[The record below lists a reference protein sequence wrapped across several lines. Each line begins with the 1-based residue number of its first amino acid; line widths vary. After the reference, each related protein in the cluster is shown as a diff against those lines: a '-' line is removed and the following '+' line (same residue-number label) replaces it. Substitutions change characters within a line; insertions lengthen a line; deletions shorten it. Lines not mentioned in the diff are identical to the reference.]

1 MWPSLASSRVPMG
14 VMPSIR
20 DAGACVATTRKRTS
34 TKASEAATSRAGA
47 RTAKATKGGSASRDE
62 GKGPGPLRRWFGAA
76 AGAVGSAIAAHSR
89 DVWGIVLLLAAVIS
103 GLAIYLEAAG
113 PVGRVLDAAARGGF
127 GLIGVLVPVL
137 LLVLGAALFMD
148 RTAEEVGR
156 LGTGVALTTLAVLGG
171 AHLLVDVPAPGDG
184 LDDLARGGGI
194 VGWLVAAPLDLAL
207 SRAGAWAV
215 IVALL
220 LLGLVLALRLDLR
233 AMFGAIGDALMGLVG
248 SLRGA
253 LARSS
258 ADASDAA
265 DASEAPAAAEVPEAV
280 LGPDAYDEPPVE
292 ARAVVDVWLD
302 DDPEDMTT
310 ELPPVVDVHE
320 APTERIELVSHSGDA
335 AEDLVGDED
344 GDDAEESLDAEAPDA
359 VADAD
364 ADADAVA
371 TPVKARKVLPPG
383 QERPYELPPL
393 DLLSTGRA
401 LGGDPSR
408 TIAAQS
414 KALQETFD
422 QFGINA
428 KVARS
433 SRGPTVTRFEVEIGP
448 GVKVNKVANLGD
460 DIAYALAAP
469 DVRIVAPIPGKSAIG
484 IEVPNTER
492 DLISLGD
499 VLRSDTARRDEHP
512 LSVALGVDIA
522 GAPAMVDLSKMPHL
536 LVSGSTGSGKSVT
549 LNGMIASVLMRARPD
564 QVRMLLIDPKRVEL
578 GVYEGAP
585 HLLAPVVTDPRRAA
599 DAVAWCVKEM
609 EQRYELLALLGFRNI
624 DGYNDAYD
632 RGDLADRPGPDGTAI
647 PPKRMPYILLV
658 IDELADLML
667 VAPRDVEDAICR
679 IAQMA
684 RAVGIHMVIA
694 TQRPSVDVIT
704 GLIKANI
711 PSRLALAVASQT
723 DSRTILDAGGAE
735 KLVGRGDMLFLPASQ
750 GKPSRMQGCWVTE
763 EEIASVVTFCRT
775 QREPVFEQAVASTV
789 SGASGPREGFGAR
802 GDDEGDAGL
811 LRRAAEQV
819 VSSGLGST
827 SMLQRKLRI
836 GFARAGRLMDEL
848 EEVGCVGPS
857 EGSKAREVLWDEE
870 RLRAALE
877 SGLI

>member
-1 MWPSLASSRVPMG
+1 MFSDQR
-14 VMPSIR
+14 
-20 DAGACVATTRKRTS
+20 
-34 TKASEAATSRAGA
+34 
-47 RTAKATKGGSASRDE
+47 
-62 GKGPGPLRRWFGAA
+62 
-76 AGAVGSAIAAHSR
+76 R

-103 GLAIYLEAAG
+103 GLGVYLDAAG
-113 PVGRVLDAAARGGF
+113 PVGEGIETVARGGF
-127 GLIGVLVPVL
+127 GLIGYLLPVILLAFGVLLFIERSGPEVGRIGVGTVL
-137 LLVLGAALFMD
+137 LL
-148 RTAEEVGR
+148 
-156 LGTGVALTTLAVLGG
+156 LAVLAGS
-171 AHLLVDVPAPGDG
+171 HLAIDLPSPRDG
-184 LDDLARGGGI
+184 VEALARGGGL
-194 VGWLVAAPLDLAL
+194 VGWLLAAPLQAAL

-215 IVALL
+215 IIALG
-220 LLGLVLALRLDLR
+220 LLGAVVTARIELRTVASGVFDLGR
-233 AMFGAIGDALMGLVG
+233 TAIV
-248 SLRGA
+248 SLRGL
-253 LARSS
+253 LARD
-258 ADASDAA
+258 ADELAAEPDPVAAKGDVSDGGLHADGQHAHDVMPGELLDAA
-265 DASEAPAAAEVPEAV
+265 LDTTPTDV
-280 LGPDAYDEPPVE
+280 
-292 ARAVVDVWLD
+292 RAVVDVWLD
-302 DDPEDMTT
+302 DEPQDSTV
-310 ELPPVVDVHE
+310 ELPLAVDVSE
-320 APTERIELVSHSGDA
+320 APTEVILLPDVEPDVEHVDVS
-335 AEDLVGDED
+335 
-344 GDDAEESLDAEAPDA
+344 DDDHGGMQ
-359 VADAD
+359 
-364 ADADAVA
+364 
-371 TPVKARKVLPPG
+371 KARKVLPPG

-393 DLLSTGRA
+393 DLLSSGRA

-408 TIAAQS
+408 TIDAQTR
-414 KALQETFD
+414 ALQETFD

-428 KVARS
+428 TVARS
-433 SRGPTVTRFEVEIGP
+433 SRGPTVTRFEVELGP

-484 IEVPNTER
+484 IEVPNLER

-499 VLRSDTARRDEHP
+499 VLRSDVARRDKHP

-522 GAPAMVDLSKMPHL
+522 GVPAMVDLTRMPHL
-536 LVSGSTGSGKSVT
+536 LVSGATGSGKSVT
-549 LNGMIASVLMRARPD
+549 LNGMIASVIMRARPD

-632 RGDLADRPGPDGTAI
+632 RGDLKDRPGRDGSVI
-647 PPKRMPYILLV
+647 PPKRLPYILLV

-763 EEIASVVTFCRT
+763 EEIAAVVSFCRT
-775 QREPVFEQAVASTV
+775 QREPEFDEAVASAAATP
-789 SGASGPREGFGAR
+789 SGPRNDSAR
-802 GDDEGDAGL
+802 NASDESDAEL

-848 EEVGCVGPS
+848 EEVGCVGQS
-857 EGSKAREVLWDEE
+857 EGSKARDVFWDEE

-877 SGLI
+877 SDLI

>member
-1 MWPSLASSRVPMG
+1 VAAARKGSTGRSGSSSASSRA
-14 VMPSIR
+14 SKS
-20 DAGACVATTRKRTS
+20 TTARPRSSPAPKTS
-34 TKASEAATSRAGA
+34 T
-47 RTAKATKGGSASRDE
+47 
-62 GKGPGPLRRWFGAA
+62 PGPLRRG
-76 AGAVGSAIAAHSR
+76 VGSVIGGLGRILSDQQR
-89 DVWGIVLLLAAVIS
+89 DIWGIVLLLAAVIS
-103 GLAIYLEAAG
+103 GLGVYLDAAG
-113 PVGRVLDAAARGGF
+113 PVGGGIDTLARGGF
-127 GLIGVLVPVL
+127 GIVGYLLPVL
-137 LLVLGAALFMD
+137 LLAFGILLFVE
-148 RTAEEVGR
+148 RSGPEVGR
-156 LGTGVALTTLAVLGG
+156 IGVGTVLLLLAILAGS
-171 AHLLVDVPAPGDG
+171 HLVIDLPSPSDG
-184 LDDLARGGGI
+184 WEALARGGGL
-194 VGWLVAAPLDLAL
+194 VGWMVAAPLQAAL

-215 IVALL
+215 VIALGI
-220 LLGLVLALRLDLR
+220 LGAVVTARIELRTVVSAAVELARS
-233 AMFGAIGDALMGLVG
+233 ATT
-248 SLRGA
+248 SLRGLLARTPASPSTDMSADSLQPAEGQLDLPMDAPLDAA
-253 LARSS
+253 LA
-258 ADASDAA
+258 D
-265 DASEAPAAAEVPEAV
+265 PAGIGTTPAGV
-280 LGPDAYDEPPVE
+280 
-292 ARAVVDVWLD
+292 RAVVDVWL
-302 DDPEDMTT
+302 EDEPQDSTV
-310 ELPPVVDVHE
+310 ELPSVTDRDD
-320 APTERIELVSHSGDA
+320 APTERITLPDGVREGEVDIEVDA
-335 AEDLVGDED
+335 AAGT
-344 GDDAEESLDAEAPDA
+344 EADA
-359 VADAD
+359 VADTGGEGAG
-364 ADADAVA
+364 V
-371 TPVKARKVLPPG
+371 VGVQKARKVLPPG
-383 QERPYELPPL
+383 EERPYELPPL
-393 DLLSTGRA
+393 DLLSSGRA
-401 LGGDPSR
+401 TGGDPSR
-408 TIAAQS
+408 TIDAQTR
-414 KALQETFD
+414 ALQETFD

-428 KVARS
+428 TVARS
-433 SRGPTVTRFEVEIGP
+433 SRGPTVTRFEVELGP

-484 IEVPNTER
+484 IEVPNIER

-499 VLRSDTARRDEHP
+499 VLRSDVARRDEHP

-522 GAPAMVDLSKMPHL
+522 GVPAMVDLTRMPHL

-549 LNGMIASVLMRARPD
+549 LNGMIASIIMRARPD

-632 RGDLADRPGPDGTAI
+632 RGELKDRPGRDGSTI
-647 PPKRMPYILLV
+647 PPKRLPYILLV

-763 EEIASVVTFCRT
+763 EEIAAVVSFCRT
-775 QREPVFEQAVASTV
+775 QREPEFDEAVSSTSAV
-789 SGASGPREGFGAR
+789 SSGSRSDAGR
-802 GDDEGDAGL
+802 SGDDEGDAGL

-848 EEVGCVGPS
+848 EEVGCVGQS
-857 EGSKAREVLWDEE
+857 EGSKAREVHWDEE

>member
-1 MWPSLASSRVPMG
+1 M
-14 VMPSIR
+14 
-20 DAGACVATTRKRTS
+20 ATSKKRT
-34 TKASEAATSRAGA
+34 ASGRTSGSARGAAAKPAAKRAA
-47 RTAKATKGGSASRDE
+47 RPATKSAARPE
-62 GKGPGPLRRWFGAA
+62 RGPGPLRRGAA
-76 AGAVGSAIAAHSR
+76 AALRGVGSALAQHAR
-89 DVWGIVLLLAAVIS
+89 DVWGIVLLLVAVIS
-103 GLAIYLEAAG
+103 GLGIYLDAAG
-113 PVGRVLDAAARGGF
+113 PVGRAIDAAARGGF
-127 GLIGVLVPVL
+127 GLAGALLPVVL
-137 LLVLGAALFMD
+137 LLLGGLLYLD
-148 RTAEEVGR
+148 RGEGELGR
-156 LGTGVALTTLAVLGG
+156 VGTGVALLAVAVLAGT
-171 AHLLVDVPAPGDG
+171 HLAVDVPAPGDG
-184 LDDLARGGGI
+184 VEALARGGG
-194 VGWLVAAPLDLAL
+194 VLGWALAAPLDLAF

-215 IVALL
+215 VVALA
-220 LLGLVLALRLDLR
+220 LLGIVLVARLELRSVVG
-233 AMFGAIGDALMGLVG
+233 GAWGLTTTAVG
-248 SLRGA
+248 SLRDA
-253 LARSS
+253 LRRPPAERGEEPDGGSLHS
-258 ADASDAA
+258 GPGPLALPLDAA
-265 DASEAPAAAEVPEAV
+265 DAADVG
-280 LGPDAYDEPPVE
+280 GPGDADLEGDEPADLADPV
-292 ARAVVDVWLD
+292 AGRAVVDVWLD
-302 DDPEDMTT
+302 DDPEDATT
-310 ELPPVVDVHE
+310 ELPTVDVQR
-320 APTERIELVSHSGDA
+320 APTEPIATVHGDGDGDGGERDA
-335 AEDLVGDED
+335 VGD
-344 GDDAEESLDAEAPDA
+344 GADAEAT
-359 VADAD
+359 DAD
-364 ADADAVA
+364 DA
-371 TPVKARKVLPPG
+371 PGPLKARKVLPPG
-383 QERPYELPPL
+383 EERPYELPPL
-393 DLLSTGRA
+393 DLLSKGRA

-408 TIAAQS
+408 TIAAQE

-460 DIAYALAAP
+460 DIAYSLAAP

-484 IEVPNTER
+484 IEVPNTDR

-499 VLRSDTARRDEHP
+499 VLRSDVAQRDEHP

-632 RGDLADRPGPDGTAI
+632 RGALADRPGPDGTTI

-735 KLVGRGDMLFLPASQ
+735 KLIGRGDMLFLPASQ

-763 EEIASVVTFCRT
+763 EEIAQVVTFCRT
-775 QREPVFEQAVASTV
+775 QREPAFEEAVAATV
-789 SGASGPREGFGAR
+789 SVTGSGRSGDSGR
-802 GDDEGDAGL
+802 GEDEGDAGL

>member
-1 MWPSLASSRVPMG
+1 MFSDQR
-14 VMPSIR
+14 
-20 DAGACVATTRKRTS
+20 
-34 TKASEAATSRAGA
+34 
-47 RTAKATKGGSASRDE
+47 
-62 GKGPGPLRRWFGAA
+62 
-76 AGAVGSAIAAHSR
+76 R

-103 GLAIYLEAAG
+103 GLGVYLDAAG
-113 PVGRVLDAAARGGF
+113 PVGEGIETVARGGF
-127 GLIGVLVPVL
+127 GLIGYLLPVILLAFGVLLFIERSGPEVGRIGVGTVL
-137 LLVLGAALFMD
+137 LL
-148 RTAEEVGR
+148 
-156 LGTGVALTTLAVLGG
+156 LAVLAGS
-171 AHLLVDVPAPGDG
+171 HLAIDLPSPRDG
-184 LDDLARGGGI
+184 VEALARGGGL
-194 VGWLVAAPLDLAL
+194 VGWLLAAPLQAAL

-215 IVALL
+215 IIALG
-220 LLGLVLALRLDLR
+220 LLGAVVTARIELRTVASGVFDLGR
-233 AMFGAIGDALMGLVG
+233 TAIV
-248 SLRGA
+248 SLRGL
-253 LARSS
+253 LARD
-258 ADASDAA
+258 ADELAAEPDPVAAKGDVSDGGLHADGQHAHDVMPGELLDAA
-265 DASEAPAAAEVPEAV
+265 LDTTPTDV
-280 LGPDAYDEPPVE
+280 
-292 ARAVVDVWLD
+292 RAVVDVWLD
-302 DDPEDMTT
+302 DEPQDSTV
-310 ELPPVVDVHE
+310 ELPLAVDVSE
-320 APTERIELVSHSGDA
+320 APTEVILLPDVEPDVEHVDVS
-335 AEDLVGDED
+335 
-344 GDDAEESLDAEAPDA
+344 DDDHGGMQ
-359 VADAD
+359 
-364 ADADAVA
+364 
-371 TPVKARKVLPPG
+371 KARKVLPPG

-393 DLLSTGRA
+393 DLLSSGRA

-408 TIAAQS
+408 TIDAQTR
-414 KALQETFD
+414 ALQETFD

-428 KVARS
+428 TVARS
-433 SRGPTVTRFEVEIGP
+433 SRGPTVTRFEVELGP

-484 IEVPNTER
+484 IEVPNLER

-499 VLRSDTARRDEHP
+499 VLRSDVARRDKHP

-522 GAPAMVDLSKMPHL
+522 GVPAMVDLTRMPHL
-536 LVSGSTGSGKSVT
+536 LVSGATGSGKSVT
-549 LNGMIASVLMRARPD
+549 LNGMIASVIMRARPD

-632 RGDLADRPGPDGTAI
+632 RGDLKDRPGRDGSVI
-647 PPKRMPYILLV
+647 PPKRLPYILLV

-763 EEIASVVTFCRT
+763 EEIAAVVSFCRT
-775 QREPVFEQAVASTV
+775 QREPEFDEAVASAAATP
-789 SGASGPREGFGAR
+789 SGPRNDSAR
-802 GDDEGDAGL
+802 NASDEGDVEL

-848 EEVGCVGPS
+848 EEVGCVGQS
-857 EGSKAREVLWDEE
+857 EGSKARDVFWDEE

-877 SGLI
+877 SDLI

>member
-1 MWPSLASSRVPMG
+1 MWCPASLEARPIPAIRAGSDRDTGAGVAAASKGTKSRSG
-14 VMPSIR
+14 TSR
-20 DAGACVATTRKRTS
+20 KAAGAAKS
-34 TKASEAATSRAGA
+34 SPPRAGA
-47 RTAKATKGGSASRDE
+47 SSPARPA
-62 GKGPGPLRRWFGAA
+62 GPGLLRRGLSSIFGGLGRVLAEQQ
-76 AGAVGSAIAAHSR
+76 R
-89 DVWGIVLLLAAVIS
+89 DVWGIILLLVAVIS
-103 GLAIYLEAAG
+103 GLGVYLDAAG
-113 PVGRVLDAAARGGF
+113 PVGEGIDTLARGGF
-127 GLIGVLVPVL
+127 GLVGYLMPLILLAFGVLLSV
-137 LLVLGAALFMD
+137 D
-148 RTAEEVGR
+148 RSGPEVGR
-156 LGTGVALTTLAVLGG
+156 IGTGTLLLLLAVLAG
-171 AHLLVDVPAPGDG
+171 AHLVVDIPGPGQGVDE
-184 LDDLARGGGI
+184 LARGGGL
-194 VGWLVAAPLDLAL
+194 VGWLLAAPLNAAL
-207 SRAGAWAV
+207 SLAGAWAV
-215 IVALL
+215 VIALG
-220 LLGLVLALRLDLR
+220 LLGAVVAARIELRSIVSGIVDLLR
-233 AMFGAIGDALMGLVG
+233 TVTG
-248 SLRGA
+248 SLRGL
-253 LARSS
+253 LARGP
-258 ADASDAA
+258 A
-265 DASEAPAAAEVPEAV
+265 APAATAGPASQPELDLAAASATDLIEAPDLEPVPSAV
-280 LGPDAYDEPPVE
+280 
-292 ARAVVDVWLD
+292 RAVVDVWLD
-302 DDPEDMTT
+302 DEPEDSTI
-310 ELPPVVDVHE
+310 ELPTVVDVGE
-320 APTERIELVSHSGDA
+320 APTEVIPLHGIVDATVDA
-335 AEDLVGDED
+335 AETVDV
-344 GDDAEESLDAEAPDA
+344 
-359 VADAD
+359 DAD
-364 ADADAVA
+364 GASGDRDEAGADDGRASGVQ
-371 TPVKARKVLPPG
+371 KARKVLPPG
-383 QERPYELPPL
+383 EERPYELPPL
-393 DLLSTGRA
+393 DLLSAGRA
-401 LGGDPSR
+401 LGGDPTR
-408 TIAAQS
+408 TIEAQTR
-414 KALQETFD
+414 ALQETFD

-428 KVARS
+428 TVARS
-433 SRGPTVTRFEVEIGP
+433 SRGPTVTRFEVELGP

-484 IEVPNTER
+484 IEVPNIER

-499 VLRSDTARRDEHP
+499 VLRSDIARRDEHP

-522 GAPAMVDLSKMPHL
+522 GVPAMVDLTRMPHL

-549 LNGMIASVLMRARPD
+549 LNGMIASILMRARPD

-632 RGDLADRPGPDGTAI
+632 RGELKDRPGPDGSTI
-647 PPKRMPYILLV
+647 PPKRLPYILLV

-711 PSRLALAVASQT
+711 PSRLALAVASQI

-763 EEIASVVTFCRT
+763 EEIAAVVSYCRT
-775 QREPVFEQAVASTV
+775 QREPAFDEAVASAVTAPAGGR
-789 SGASGPREGFGAR
+789 SESSRH
-802 GDDEGDAGL
+802 GDDEGDVGL
-811 LRRAAEQV
+811 VRRAAEQV

-827 SMLQRKLRI
+827 SMLQRKLRV

>member
-1 MWPSLASSRVPMG
+1 VAAASKGTTGRSGSSRKA
-14 VMPSIR
+14 
-20 DAGACVATTRKRTS
+20 AGA
-34 TKASEAATSRAGA
+34 TKAPSPRPRAA
-47 RTAKATKGGSASRDE
+47 AKAKPA
-62 GKGPGPLRRWFGAA
+62 GPGPLRRGFGSLFSGLGRIFADQQ
-76 AGAVGSAIAAHSR
+76 R
-89 DVWGIVLLLAAVIS
+89 DVWGIILLLIAVIS
-103 GLAIYLEAAG
+103 GLGVYLDAAG
-113 PVGRVLDAAARGGF
+113 PVGEGIDTLARGGF
-127 GLIGVLVPVL
+127 GLVGYLIPALLLGFGVL
-137 LLVLGAALFMD
+137 LFVD
-148 RTAEEVGR
+148 RSGPEVGR
-156 LGTGVALTTLAVLGG
+156 IGTGTVLLVMAVLAG
-171 AHLLVDVPAPGDG
+171 AHLVVDIPGPG
-184 LDDLARGGGI
+184 AGVEELARGGGL
-194 VGWLVAAPLDLAL
+194 VGWLLAAPLNAAL

-215 IVALL
+215 VIALGLLGAVVAARIELRSIVAAIVE
-220 LLGLVLALRLDLR
+220 LVRT
-233 AMFGAIGDALMGLVG
+233 MFA
-248 SLRGA
+248 SLRG
-253 LARSS
+253 LFARS
-258 ADASDAA
+258 ADTGAAHVGTASQPTFPDPLDLSSGPMVDLLA
-265 DASEAPAAAEVPEAV
+265 DPAAAGPVPATT
-280 LGPDAYDEPPVE
+280 
-292 ARAVVDVWLD
+292 RAVVDVWLD
-302 DDPEDMTT
+302 DEPEDSTV
-310 ELPPVVDVHE
+310 ELPSLVDVGE
-320 APTERIELVSHSGDA
+320 APTEVIPLRDVVDA
-335 AEDLVGDED
+335 AADSDAGAGRDIE
-344 GDDAEESLDAEAPDA
+344 DDAAGRG
-359 VADAD
+359 VQ
-364 ADADAVA
+364 
-371 TPVKARKVLPPG
+371 KARKVLPPG
-383 QERPYELPPL
+383 EERPYELPPL
-393 DLLSTGRA
+393 DLLSAGRA
-401 LGGDPSR
+401 LGGDPTR
-408 TIAAQS
+408 TIEAQTR
-414 KALQETFD
+414 ALQETFD

-428 KVARS
+428 TVARS
-433 SRGPTVTRFEVEIGP
+433 SRGPTVTRFEVELGP

-484 IEVPNTER
+484 IEVPNIER

-499 VLRSDTARRDEHP
+499 VLRSDIARRDEHP

-522 GAPAMVDLSKMPHL
+522 GVPAMVDLTRMPHL

-549 LNGMIASVLMRARPD
+549 LNGMIASILMRARPD

-632 RGDLADRPGPDGTAI
+632 RGELKERPGPDGSTI
-647 PPKRMPYILLV
+647 PPKRLPYILLV

-711 PSRLALAVASQT
+711 PSRLALAVASQI

-763 EEIASVVTFCRT
+763 EEIAAVVSYCRT
-775 QREPVFEQAVASTV
+775 QREPAFDEAVASAVTAPTGGR
-789 SGASGPREGFGAR
+789 SESSRH
-802 GDDEGDAGL
+802 GDDEGDVGL
-811 LRRAAEQV
+811 VRRAAEQV

-827 SMLQRKLRI
+827 SMLQRKLRV

-877 SGLI
+877 AGLI

>member
-1 MWPSLASSRVPMG
+1 
-14 VMPSIR
+14 
-20 DAGACVATTRKRTS
+20 VAATRKQTARS
-34 TKASEAATSRAGA
+34 ARRAKRPAEKRGSG
-47 RTAKATKGGSASRDE
+47 KSGSGKSASADRA
-62 GKGPGPLRRWFGAA
+62 PGMLRRASTAIFGTI
-76 AGAVGSAIAAHSR
+76 GTVLSERRR
-89 DVWGIVLLLAAVIS
+89 DVWGLVLLLLAVLS
-103 GLAIYLEAAG
+103 GLAIYLDAAG
-113 PVGRVLDAAARGGF
+113 PVGGWIVTGARGGF
-127 GLIGVLVPVL
+127 GLVGILLPVML
-137 LLVLGAALFMD
+137 IAFGALLVMD
-148 RTAEEVGR
+148 RPGPEVGR
-156 LGTGVALTTLAVLGG
+156 LGVGASLVLLAVLGG
-171 AHLLVDVPAPGDG
+171 AHLVVDLPAPSSG
-184 LDDLARGGGI
+184 LESLARGGGLA
-194 VGWLVAAPLDLAL
+194 GWVIAAPLDAAL
-207 SRAGAWAV
+207 SRAGAWSV
-215 IVALL
+215 IVAMGI
-220 LLGLVLALRLDLR
+220 LGVLVSAHLELR
-233 AMFGAIGDALMGLVG
+233 AVLSALWRALAGAGT
-248 SLRGA
+248 SLRGL
-253 LARSS
+253 LARTDREDG
-258 ADASDAA
+258 APVAPAAPAA
-265 DASEAPAAAEVPEAV
+265 DAVFVDVP
-280 LGPDAYDEPPVE
+280 LDDEPGGVHETDDAPETPYAVE
-292 ARAVVDVWLD
+292 DRAVVDVWLD
-302 DDPEDMTT
+302 EDPEDATT
-310 ELPPVVDVHE
+310 ELAVVDVHE
-320 APTERIELVSHSGDA
+320 ASTER
-335 AEDLVGDED
+335 
-344 GDDAEESLDAEAPDA
+344 LDAVEAAP
-359 VADAD
+359 
-364 ADADAVA
+364 
-371 TPVKARKVLPPG
+371 PVQPLKARKVLPPG
-383 QERPYELPPL
+383 EERPYELPPL
-393 DLLSTGRA
+393 ELLSTGSA

-422 QFGINA
+422 QFGIDA

-484 IEVPNTER
+484 IEVPNLER

-499 VLRSDTARRDEHP
+499 VLRSDVALRDEHP

-522 GAPAMVDLSKMPHL
+522 GAPTMVDLSKMPHL

-609 EQRYELLALLGFRNI
+609 EQRYELLALLGYRNI

-632 RGDLADRPGPDGTAI
+632 RGDLADRPGPDGTTI
-647 PPKRMPYILLV
+647 PPKRLPYILLV

-711 PSRLALAVASQT
+711 PSRLALAVASQV
-723 DSRTILDAGGAE
+723 DSRTILDTGGAE

-763 EEIASVVTFCRT
+763 EEIAAVVTFCRT
-775 QREPVFEQAVASTV
+775 QREPVFEEAVAAVVT
-789 SGASGPREGFGAR
+789 AGPGTRSNDVHRE
-802 GDDEGDAGL
+802 DEGDAGL
-811 LRRAAEQV
+811 VRRAAEQV

-827 SMLQRKLRI
+827 SMLQRKLRV

-857 EGSKAREVLWDEE
+857 EGSKAREVMWDEE

>member
-1 MWPSLASSRVPMG
+1 MA
-14 VMPSIR
+14 
-20 DAGACVATTRKRTS
+20 ATRKRT
-34 TKASEAATSRAGA
+34 A
-47 RTAKATKGGSASRDE
+47 RTSGPAKGGPAKPSRDRR
-62 GKGPGPLRRWFGAA
+62 GGADRGPGPVRRVVGATFGAI
-76 AGAVGSAIAAHSR
+76 GTVFSEQRR
-89 DVWGIVLLLAAVIS
+89 DVWGIVLLLAAVLS
-103 GLAIYLEAAG
+103 GLAIYLDAAG
-113 PVGRVLDAAARGGF
+113 PVGRALDTGARGGL
-127 GLIGVLVPVL
+127 GLVGVLLPVL
-137 LLVLGAALFMD
+137 LIAFGALLVMD
-148 RTAEEVGR
+148 RPGPEVGR
-156 LGTGVALTTLAVLGG
+156 LGVGVSLVMLAVLGG
-171 AHLLVDVPAPGDG
+171 SHLAVDVPGPGAG
-184 LDDLARGGGI
+184 VEALARGGGLA
-194 VGWLVAAPLDLAL
+194 GWLIAAPLDAAL
-207 SRAGAWAV
+207 SRPGAWAV
-215 IVALL
+215 IVASGALGILVTARLELRRIVAAVWGALKGAATSLRELL
-220 LLGLVLALRLDLR
+220 ARPARAIETQQPVAFEDVPLDLSDDP
-233 AMFGAIGDALMGLVG
+233 DAL
-248 SLRGA
+248 
-253 LARSS
+253 
-258 ADASDAA
+258 DAWD
-265 DASEAPAAAEVPEAV
+265 APA
-280 LGPDAYDEPPVE
+280 VE
-292 ARAVVDVWLD
+292 DRAVVDVWLD
-302 DDPEDMTT
+302 DDPEDATT
-310 ELPPVVDVHE
+310 ELPVVDVHD
-320 APTERIELVSHSGDA
+320 APTRRITL
-335 AEDLVGDED
+335 D
-344 GDDAEESLDAEAPDA
+344 GDGTHATT
-359 VADAD
+359 ADDTVEGDGVDGTDGRVGA
-364 ADADAVA
+364 AQ
-371 TPVKARKVLPPG
+371 PLKARKVLPPG
-383 QERPYELPPL
+383 EERPYELPPL
-393 DLLSTGRA
+393 DLLHTGKA
-401 LGGDPSR
+401 LGVDPSR

-414 KALQETFD
+414 RALQETFD

-484 IEVPNTER
+484 IEVPNSER
-492 DLISLGD
+492 DLITLGD
-499 VLRSDTARRDEHP
+499 VLRSDVAVRDEHP

-632 RGDLADRPGPDGTAI
+632 RGDLADRPGPDGSVI
-647 PPKRMPYILLV
+647 PPKRLPYILLV

-711 PSRLALAVASQT
+711 PSRLALAVASQI

-775 QREPVFEQAVASTV
+775 QREPQFEQTVTAVVTAA
-789 SGASGPREGFGAR
+789 SGARSGEGGR
-802 GDDEGDAGL
+802 GEDVGDVGL
-811 LRRAAEQV
+811 IRRAAEQV

-827 SMLQRKLRI
+827 SMLQRKLRV

-857 EGSKAREVLWDEE
+857 EGSKAREVHWDEE

>member
-1 MWPSLASSRVPMG
+1 MRG
-14 VMPSIR
+14 V
-20 DAGACVATTRKRTS
+20 GGVL
-34 TKASEAATSRAGA
+34 SEHR
-47 RTAKATKGGSASRDE
+47 
-62 GKGPGPLRRWFGAA
+62 
-76 AGAVGSAIAAHSR
+76 R

-103 GLAIYLEAAG
+103 GLGIYLDAAG
-113 PVGRVLDAAARGGF
+113 PVGGWIDIAARGGF
-127 GLIGVLVPVL
+127 GLVGSLVPL
-137 LLVLGAALFMD
+137 LLLLLGGVLFMD
-148 RTAEEVGR
+148 RTAAEVGR
-156 LGTGVALTTLAVLGG
+156 SALGVGLITVAVLGG
-171 AHLLVDVPAPGDG
+171 THLAIDVPPPGEG
-184 LDDLARGGGI
+184 VAVIARGGG
-194 VGWLVAAPLDLAL
+194 VAGWLVAAPLDLAL

-215 IVALL
+215 VVAIAV
-220 LLGLVLALRLDLR
+220 LGVVLTARLDLR
-233 AMFGAIGDALMGLVG
+233 VAFRGLWSALSGLAG
-248 SLRGA
+248 SLRGL
-253 LARSS
+253 LARP
-258 ADASDAA
+258 DAA
-265 DASEAPAAAEVPEAV
+265 DDTASVAAPVIDEALDLAEEPDQQAV
-280 LGPDAYDEPPVE
+280 EQ
-292 ARAVVDVWLD
+292 RAVVDVWLD
-302 DDPEDMTT
+302 DDPADLTT
-310 ELPPVVDVHE
+310 ELPAVVDAQD
-320 APTERIELVSHSGDA
+320 APTERMEVVDEVDV
-335 AEDLVGDED
+335 EDVDVITD
-344 GDDAEESLDAEAPDA
+344 IADDAAEAPDA
-359 VADAD
+359 PAETDG
-364 ADADAVA
+364 
-371 TPVKARKVLPPG
+371 PQKARKVLPPG
-383 QERPYELPPL
+383 DERPYELPPL

-549 LNGMIASVLMRARPD
+549 LNGMIASILMRARPD

-632 RGDLADRPGPDGTAI
+632 RGDLADRPGPDGTVI

-763 EEIASVVTFCRT
+763 EEIASVVSFCRT
-775 QREPVFEQAVASTV
+775 QREPAFEEAVAATV
-789 SGASGPREGFGAR
+789 SGASTGRVSDGAR
-802 GDDEGDAGL
+802 GDEEGDAGL

>member
-1 MWPSLASSRVPMG
+1 
-14 VMPSIR
+14 
-20 DAGACVATTRKRTS
+20 
-34 TKASEAATSRAGA
+34 
-47 RTAKATKGGSASRDE
+47 
-62 GKGPGPLRRWFGAA
+62 
-76 AGAVGSAIAAHSR
+76 
-89 DVWGIVLLLAAVIS
+89 VWGIVLLLGAVIS
-103 GLAIYLEAAG
+103 GLAIYLDAAG
-113 PVGRVLDAAARGGF
+113 PVGRWIDAGARGGL
-127 GLIGVLVPVL
+127 GLVGWLVPL
-137 LLVLGAALFMD
+137 LLIVLGGMLFME
-148 RTAEEVGR
+148 RSAGAAGR
-156 LGTGVALTTLAVLGG
+156 LGTGVAITTSAVLGG
-171 AHLLVDVPAPGDG
+171 AHLAVDVPAPGDG
-184 LDDLARGGGI
+184 LAAMARGGGLA
-194 VGWLVAAPLDLAL
+194 GWLIAAPLDLAL

-215 IVALL
+215 VTALL
-220 LLGLVLALRLDLR
+220 LLGVVLVARLDLR
-233 AMFGAIGDALMGLVG
+233 TTILGIRGGLAALLG
-248 SLRGA
+248 SLRGL
-253 LARSS
+253 LARPTTGT
-258 ADASDAA
+258 AA
-265 DASEAPAAAEVPEAV
+265 VAAGGDLELDHEEDVAPAVAFED
-280 LGPDAYDEPPVE
+280 GPDPHPDAHPPVGS
-292 ARAVVDVWLD
+292 RAVVDVWID
-302 DDPEDMTT
+302 DDPEDATT
-310 ELPPVVDVHE
+310 ELAPVVDVHD
-320 APTERIELVSHSGDA
+320 AVTERIA
-335 AEDLVGDED
+335 ALDVVVDVD
-344 GDDAEESLDAEAPDA
+344 DDASASASDVDADVDADDDDEAGADAE
-359 VADAD
+359 V
-364 ADADAVA
+364 VQ
-371 TPVKARKVLPPG
+371 KARKVLPPG
-383 QERPYELPPL
+383 EERPYELPPL

-408 TIAAQS
+408 MIAAQS

-492 DLISLGD
+492 DLITLGD
-499 VLRSDTARRDEHP
+499 VLRSDTARRDVHP

-549 LNGMIASVLMRARPD
+549 LNGMIASILMRARPD

-632 RGDLADRPGPDGTAI
+632 RGDLKDRPGPDGSTI
-647 PPKRMPYILLV
+647 PPKRLPYILLV

-763 EEIASVVTFCRT
+763 EEIATVVTFCRT
-775 QREPVFEQAVASTV
+775 QREPVFEEAVAATV
-789 SGASGPREGFGAR
+789 SAGSGPREGSGSR

-857 EGSKAREVLWDEE
+857 EGSKAREVMWDEE

>member
-1 MWPSLASSRVPMG
+1 
-14 VMPSIR
+14 
-20 DAGACVATTRKRTS
+20 VATTKKRS
-34 TKASEAATSRAGA
+34 ATKAPGA
-47 RTAKATKGGSASRDE
+47 KPANGRSGRRSAERRSPGRLRRLLGSA
-62 GKGPGPLRRWFGAA
+62 L
-76 AGAVGSAIAAHSR
+76 GAVGAAIAERSR
-89 DVWGIVLLLAAVIS
+89 DAWGIALLLAAVIS
-103 GLAIYLEAAG
+103 GLAIYLDAAG
-113 PVGRVLDAAARGGF
+113 PVGRGIDAAARGGF
-127 GLIGVLVPVL
+127 GLVGSLAPVIL
-137 LLVLGAALFMD
+137 MVLGAMLFIE
-148 RTAEEVGR
+148 RSAEEIGR
-156 LGTGVALTTLAVLGG
+156 LGTGVALATLAVLGG
-171 AHLLVDVPAPGDG
+171 THLAVDVPAPADG
-184 LDDLARGGGI
+184 LEVIARGGGV
-194 VGWLVAAPLDLAL
+194 VGWLIAAPLDAAL

-215 IVALL
+215 VVAML
-220 LLGLVLALRLDLR
+220 LLGTVLIARLDLR
-233 AMFGAIGDALMGLVG
+233 AAFGAAWGGLSTLLG
-248 SLRGA
+248 SLRSA
-253 LARSS
+253 FARP
-258 ADASDAA
+258 
-265 DASEAPAAAEVPEAV
+265 PA
-280 LGPDAYDEPPVE
+280 EPPADTQVHE
-292 ARAVVDVWLD
+292 PEMFDALEPSELPPAIEERAVVDVWID
-302 DDPEDMTT
+302 EDPEDATT
-310 ELPPVVDVHE
+310 ELEPIVDVHE
-320 APTERIELVSHSGDA
+320 APTMQLDAVDA
-335 AEDLVGDED
+335 AAPLEEDDVPGDGEP
-344 GDDAEESLDAEAPDA
+344 ATVAAPA
-359 VADAD
+359 VE
-364 ADADAVA
+364 
-371 TPVKARKVLPPG
+371 PRKARKVLPPG
-383 QERPYELPPL
+383 EERPYELPPL

-632 RGDLADRPGPDGTAI
+632 RGQLADRPGPDGTVI
-647 PPKRMPYILLV
+647 PPKRLPYILLV

-763 EEIASVVTFCRT
+763 EEIAAVVTFCRT
-775 QREPVFEQAVASTV
+775 QREPVFEEAVAATV
-789 SGASGPREGFGAR
+789 AAGNGAREGIGSR
-802 GDDEGDAGL
+802 GEDEGDAGL
-811 LRRAAEQV
+811 VRRAAEQV

-827 SMLQRKLRI
+827 SMLQRKLRV

>member
-1 MWPSLASSRVPMG
+1 
-14 VMPSIR
+14 
-20 DAGACVATTRKRTS
+20 VATTKKRTAAKRPGS
-34 TKASEAATSRAGA
+34 RAQGAKASGP
-47 RTAKATKGGSASRDE
+47 
-62 GKGPGPLRRWFGAA
+62 KGPGWARRSGTAVLRGVA
-76 AGAVGSAIAAHSR
+76 SAFEGRGR
-89 DVWGIVLLLAAVIS
+89 DVWGIVLLLSAVIS
-103 GLAIYLEAAG
+103 GLAIYLDAAG
-113 PVGRVLDAAARGGF
+113 PVGRGVAAAARGGL
-127 GLIGVLVPVL
+127 GLVGSLVPVIL
-137 LLVLGAALFMD
+137 LALGAMLYMD
-148 RTAEEVGR
+148 RTADELGR
-156 LGTGVALTTLAVLGG
+156 FSTGLTLVTLAVLAG
-171 AHLLVDVPAPGDG
+171 AHLTVDVPAPAEGIEA
-184 LDDLARGGGI
+184 LARGGGA
-194 VGWLVAAPLDLAL
+194 VGWIVAAPLDLAL

-215 IVALL
+215 VIAVL
-220 LLGLVLALRLDLR
+220 LLGVVLVARLELR
-233 AMFGAIGDALMGLVG
+233 AVFSGIWAALVALAG

-253 LARSS
+253 FARPAPDEAEAASTIDRAEATPADPLVLDDPALA
-258 ADASDAA
+258 
-265 DASEAPAAAEVPEAV
+265 AV
-280 LGPDAYDEPPVE
+280 EE
-292 ARAVVDVWLD
+292 RAVVDVWLD
-302 DDPEDMTT
+302 DDLEDATI
-310 ELPPVVDVHE
+310 ELPPVEDLHE
-320 APTERIELVSHSGDA
+320 APTQRLDIPAVDVEGDGGA
-335 AEDLVGDED
+335 GGPVED
-344 GDDAEESLDAEAPDA
+344 GGTEQPVPAAEAP
-359 VADAD
+359 VR
-364 ADADAVA
+364 
-371 TPVKARKVLPPG
+371 ARKVLPPG
-383 QERPYELPPL
+383 TERPYELPPL

-433 SRGPTVTRFEVEIGP
+433 SRGPTVTRFEIEIGP

-512 LSVALGVDIA
+512 LSVAIGVDIA
-522 GAPAMVDLSKMPHL
+522 GAPAMVDLTKMPHL

-624 DGYNDAYD
+624 DSYNDAYD
-632 RGDLADRPGPDGTAI
+632 RGDLADRPGPDGTMI
-647 PPKRMPYILLV
+647 PPKRMHYILLV

-711 PSRLALAVASQT
+711 PSRLALAVASQV

-763 EEIASVVTFCRT
+763 EEIASVVSFCRT
-775 QREPVFEQAVASTV
+775 QREPVFEEAVAATV
-789 SGASGPREGFGAR
+789 GGAAVAREGIGSR
-802 GDDEGDAGL
+802 GDDEGDEAL

-819 VSSGLGST
+819 VGSGLGST

-870 RLRAALE
+870 RLRAGLE
-877 SGLI
+877 AGLI

>member
-1 MWPSLASSRVPMG
+1 MAAAKKSTSSRNGSNRPA
-14 VMPSIR
+14 S
-20 DAGACVATTRKRTS
+20 GA
-34 TKASEAATSRAGA
+34 TKSSSGRARPAA
-47 RTAKATKGGSASRDE
+47 AKAP
-62 GKGPGPLRRWFGAA
+62 GPGPLRRGLSRLFGGLGRVFADQQ
-76 AGAVGSAIAAHSR
+76 R
-89 DVWGIVLLLAAVIS
+89 DVWGIVLLLFAVIS
-103 GLAIYLEAAG
+103 GLGVYLDAAG
-113 PVGRVLDAAARGGF
+113 PVGEGIETLARGGF
-127 GLIGVLVPVL
+127 GLVGYLLPVL
-137 LLVLGAALFMD
+137 LLSFGVLLFID
-148 RTAEEVGR
+148 RSGPEVGR
-156 LGTGVALTTLAVLGG
+156 IGTGTTLLVFAVLAGS
-171 AHLLVDVPAPGDG
+171 HLVVDIPSPSAGVDE
-184 LDDLARGGGI
+184 LARGGGL
-194 VGWLVAAPLDLAL
+194 VGWLLAAPLNAAL

-215 IVALL
+215 VIALG
-220 LLGLVLALRLDLR
+220 LLGAVVTARIELRTIVS
-233 AMFGAIGDALMGLVG
+233 GAIELVRTLSG
-248 SLRGA
+248 SLRA
-253 LARSS
+253 LFARPEGVPAITPVTPDPTVDRFPLV
-258 ADASDAA
+258 AD
-265 DASEAPAAAEVPEAV
+265 EPEPEPAPATV
-280 LGPDAYDEPPVE
+280 
-292 ARAVVDVWLD
+292 RAVVDVWLD
-302 DDPEDMTT
+302 DEPDDATV
-310 ELPPVVDVHE
+310 ELPALVDPAD
-320 APTERIELVSHSGDA
+320 APTEVIPL
-335 AEDLVGDED
+335 
-344 GDDAEESLDAEAPDA
+344 DDI
-359 VADAD
+359 VRDAD
-364 ADADAVA
+364 VEDDGADGAEQDRSVQ
-371 TPVKARKVLPPG
+371 KARKVLPPG
-383 QERPYELPPL
+383 EERPYELPPL
-393 DLLSTGRA
+393 DLLSAGRA
-401 LGGDPSR
+401 LGGDPTR
-408 TIAAQS
+408 TIEAQS
-414 KALQETFD
+414 RALQETFD

-428 KVARS
+428 TVARS
-433 SRGPTVTRFEVEIGP
+433 SRGPTVTRFEVELGP

-499 VLRSDTARRDEHP
+499 VLRSDVARRDEHP

-522 GAPAMVDLSKMPHL
+522 GVPAMVDLTRMPHL

-632 RGDLADRPGPDGTAI
+632 RGELKDRPGPDGSVI
-647 PPKRMPYILLV
+647 PPKRLPYILLV

-763 EEIASVVTFCRT
+763 EEIAAVVSFCRT
-775 QREPVFEQAVASTV
+775 QREPAFDEVVASAVTA
-789 SGASGPREGFGAR
+789 ASGTRSEMSR
-802 GDDEGDAGL
+802 HGDDEGDAGL
-811 LRRAAEQV
+811 VRRAAEQV

-827 SMLQRKLRI
+827 SMLQRKLRV

-857 EGSKAREVLWDEE
+857 EGSKAREVLWDED

-877 SGLI
+877 AGLI

>member
-1 MWPSLASSRVPMG
+1 M
-14 VMPSIR
+14 
-20 DAGACVATTRKRTS
+20 ATTRKRS
-34 TKASEAATSRAGA
+34 APAAASGRAKGSKSAGGARSGSRASTERAPGRLGRALRSVLGA
-47 RTAKATKGGSASRDE
+47 I
-62 GKGPGPLRRWFGAA
+62 GAA
-76 AGAVGSAIAAHSR
+76 IGAHRR
-89 DVWGIVLLLAAVIS
+89 DVWGIVLLLVAVIS
-103 GLAIYLEAAG
+103 GLGIYLDAAG
-113 PVGRVLDAAARGGF
+113 PVGRGIDTAARGGL
-127 GLIGVLVPVL
+127 GLVGSLLPVL
-137 LLVLGAALFMD
+137 LLLLGALVFLD
-148 RTAEEVGR
+148 RSGTELGRIITGTAV
-156 LGTGVALTTLAVLGG
+156 VTLAVLGG
-171 AHLLVDVPAPGDG
+171 AHLAVDVPAPGDG
-184 LDDLARGGGI
+184 IDALARGGGV
-194 VGWLVAAPLDLAL
+194 VGWAIAAPLELAL

-215 IVALL
+215 VVAVLL
-220 LLGLVLALRLDLR
+220 IGLILVARLDLR
-233 AMFGAIGDALMGLVG
+233 VLLSGAWGAIVSGFGA
-248 SLRGA
+248 LR
-253 LARSS
+253 ARTTGPVP
-258 ADASDAA
+258 AVDAA
-265 DASEAPAAAEVPEAV
+265 GESTLEPEEPDDA
-280 LGPDAYDEPPVE
+280 PPVE
-292 ARAVVDVWLD
+292 RRAVVDVWLEE
-302 DDPEDMTT
+302 DPEDVTT
-310 ELPPVVDVHE
+310 EIPVVEDVHE
-320 APTERIELVSHSGDA
+320 APTEVIDVTGALEG
-335 AEDLVGDED
+335 
-344 GDDAEESLDAEAPDA
+344 PDA
-359 VADAD
+359 VETDVEVGAEVVGAD
-364 ADADAVA
+364 VSSVEEG
-371 TPVKARKVLPPG
+371 PRKARKVMPPG
-383 QERPYELPPL
+383 EERPYELPPM
-393 DLLSTGRA
+393 DLLSSGRA

-484 IEVPNTER
+484 IEVPNTDR

-499 VLRSDTARRDEHP
+499 VLRSDVARLDEHP

-609 EQRYELLALLGFRNI
+609 DQRYELLALLGFRNI

-632 RGDLADRPGPDGTAI
+632 RGDLADRPGPDGSTIA
-647 PPKRMPYILLV
+647 PKRMPYVLLV

-775 QREPVFEQAVASTV
+775 QREPVFEEAVAATV
-789 SGASGPREGFGAR
+789 SGATSTREGGSSR
-802 GDDEGDAGL
+802 MDDEGDVGL

-870 RLRAALE
+870 RLRAGLE

>member
-1 MWPSLASSRVPMG
+1 
-14 VMPSIR
+14 MP
-20 DAGACVATTRKRTS
+20 G
-34 TKASEAATSRAGA
+34 E
-47 RTAKATKGGSASRDE
+47 
-62 GKGPGPLRRWFGAA
+62 
-76 AGAVGSAIAAHSR
+76 
-89 DVWGIVLLLAAVIS
+89 LL
-103 GLAIYLEAAG
+103 
-113 PVGRVLDAAARGGF
+113 D
-127 GLIGVLVPVL
+127 
-137 LLVLGAALFMD
+137 
-148 RTAEEVGR
+148 
-156 LGTGVALTTLAVLGG
+156 
-171 AHLLVDVPAPGDG
+171 
-184 LDDLARGGGI
+184 
-194 VGWLVAAPLDLAL
+194 APLDTTPTD
-207 SRAGAWAV
+207 V
-215 IVALL
+215 
-220 LLGLVLALRLDLR
+220 
-233 AMFGAIGDALMGLVG
+233 
-248 SLRGA
+248 
-253 LARSS
+253 
-258 ADASDAA
+258 
-265 DASEAPAAAEVPEAV
+265 
-280 LGPDAYDEPPVE
+280 
-292 ARAVVDVWLD
+292 RAVVDVWLD
-302 DDPEDMTT
+302 DEPQDSTV
-310 ELPPVVDVHE
+310 ELPVAVDVSE
-320 APTERIELVSHSGDA
+320 APTEVILLPDVEPDVEHVDVS
-335 AEDLVGDED
+335 
-344 GDDAEESLDAEAPDA
+344 DDDHGGMQ
-359 VADAD
+359 
-364 ADADAVA
+364 
-371 TPVKARKVLPPG
+371 KARKVLPPG

-393 DLLSTGRA
+393 DLLSSGRA

-408 TIAAQS
+408 TIDAQTR
-414 KALQETFD
+414 ALQETFD

-428 KVARS
+428 TVARS
-433 SRGPTVTRFEVEIGP
+433 SRGPTVTRFEVELGP

-484 IEVPNTER
+484 IEVPNLER

-499 VLRSDTARRDEHP
+499 VLRSDVARRDKHP

-522 GAPAMVDLSKMPHL
+522 GVPAMVDLTRMPHL
-536 LVSGSTGSGKSVT
+536 LVSGATGSGKSVT
-549 LNGMIASVLMRARPD
+549 LNGMIASVIMRARPD

-632 RGDLADRPGPDGTAI
+632 RGDLKDRPGRDGSVI
-647 PPKRMPYILLV
+647 PPKRLPYILLV

-763 EEIASVVTFCRT
+763 EEIAAVVSFCRT
-775 QREPVFEQAVASTV
+775 QREPEFDEAVAS
-789 SGASGPREGFGAR
+789 AAAAPSGPRNDSAR
-802 GDDEGDAGL
+802 NASDESDAEL

-848 EEVGCVGPS
+848 EEVGCVGQS
-857 EGSKAREVLWDEE
+857 EGSKARDVFWDEE

-877 SGLI
+877 SDLI

>member
-1 MWPSLASSRVPMG
+1 M
-14 VMPSIR
+14 
-20 DAGACVATTRKRTS
+20 ATTKKRS
-34 TKASEAATSRAGA
+34 ASRSSTSRARGTTNGA
-47 RTAKATKGGSASRDE
+47 GAKGAGTKGAAR
-62 GKGPGPLRRWFGAA
+62 GPGRLRRFATGVLRGIGGALA
-76 AGAVGSAIAAHSR
+76 EHSR
-89 DVWGIVLLLAAVIS
+89 DVWSIVLLLTAVIS
-103 GLAIYLEAAG
+103 GLGIYLDAAG
-113 PVGRVLDAAARGGF
+113 PVGRAVDTAARGGL
-127 GLIGVLVPVL
+127 GLVGSLVPL
-137 LLVLGAALFMD
+137 LLLALGALLFFD
-148 RTAEEVGR
+148 RSPGSAGR
-156 LGTGVALTTLAVLGG
+156 VGTGVGLVLVAILTG
-171 AHLLVDVPAPGDG
+171 AHLAVDVPPPGDG
-184 LDDLARGGGI
+184 LEALARGGGLL
-194 VGWLVAAPLDLAL
+194 GWLVAAPLEIAL

-215 IVALL
+215 VVALFV
-220 LLGLVLALRLDLR
+220 LGVVLIARLDLR
-233 AMFGAIGDALMGLVG
+233 VVLQGVGSALRGLLR
-248 SLRGA
+248 SLRGH
-253 LARSS
+253 LGRGE
-258 ADASDAA
+258 ASPSIAAAPTVATPVLPLEDAA
-265 DASEAPAAAEVPEAV
+265 PAVS
-280 LGPDAYDEPPVE
+280 D
-292 ARAVVDVWLD
+292 RAVVDVWLD
-302 DDPEDMTT
+302 DDPTDATT
-310 ELPPVVDVHE
+310 EIPLVDDVHD
-320 APTERIELVSHSGDA
+320 APTAVIAPVEDVAAVDPASPADPVEDA
-335 AEDLVGDED
+335 AEGLPSPD
-344 GDDAEESLDAEAPDA
+344 PDA
-359 VADAD
+359 PE
-364 ADADAVA
+364 AVG
-371 TPVKARKVLPPG
+371 TDGVQRARKVLPPG
-383 QERPYELPPL
+383 EERPYELPSL
-393 DLLSTGRA
+393 DLLSSGRA

-492 DLISLGD
+492 DLIALGD
-499 VLRSDTARRDEHP
+499 VLRSDVARRDEHP

-522 GAPAMVDLSKMPHL
+522 GAPSMVDLSKMPHL

-632 RGDLADRPGPDGTAI
+632 RGDLADRPGPDGATI

-775 QREPVFEQAVASTV
+775 QREPVFEEAVAATV
-789 SGASGPREGFGAR
+789 AGGAGAREGSGARE
-802 GDDEGDAGL
+802 DEGDAGL
-811 LRRAAEQV
+811 IRRAAEQV

-857 EGSKAREVLWDEE
+857 EGSKAREVLWDDE

>member
-1 MWPSLASSRVPMG
+1 MWSPLASSRVLMG
-14 VMPSIR
+14 VTPSIR
-20 DAGACVATTRKRTS
+20 DTGARVATTRKRTT
-34 TKASEAATSRAGA
+34 TKAPEAASPRRGGG
-47 RTAKATKGGSASRDE
+47 RTKGEKAPRGGVARADE
-62 GKGPGPLRRWFGAA
+62 DRGPGRLRRWGGALSGALGAA
-76 AGAVGSAIAAHSR
+76 LSEHSR

-103 GLAIYLEAAG
+103 GLAIYLDAAG
-113 PVGRVLDAAARGGF
+113 PVGRALDAAARGGF
-127 GLIGVLVPVL
+127 GLIGVVVPVL
-137 LLVLGAALFMD
+137 LLVLGGALFVD
-148 RTAEEVGR
+148 RSADEAGR
-156 LGTGVALTTLAVLGG
+156 LSIGVVLTTLAVLAG
-171 AHLLVDVPAPGDG
+171 AHLVADVPGPGEG
-184 LDDLARGGGI
+184 LDELARGGGL
-194 VGWLVAAPLDLAL
+194 VGWLVAAPLDAAL

-215 IVALL
+215 VVALL
-220 LLGLVLALRLDLR
+220 VLGIVFTLRLDLR
-233 AMFGAIGDALMGLVG
+233 TLVGRVWEALTGLVA

-253 LARSS
+253 FARP
-258 ADASDAA
+258 APDPAVAV
-265 DASEAPAAAEVPEAV
+265 APAFEDTPEGEELVEELAEE
-280 LGPDAYDEPPVE
+280 LQPVE

-302 DDPEDMTT
+302 DDPEDVTT
-310 ELPPVVDVHE
+310 ELPPVADVHD
-320 APTERIELVSHSGDA
+320 APTERIDLSAAVDSSGDGSEGA
-335 AEDLVGDED
+335 VAV
-344 GDDAEESLDAEAPDA
+344 DDAGATTDEGPADGGQAGAPL
-359 VADAD
+359 
-364 ADADAVA
+364 
-371 TPVKARKVLPPG
+371 KARKVLPPG

-401 LGGDPSR
+401 LGVDPSR

-448 GVKVNKVANLGD
+448 GVKVNKVASLGD

-484 IEVPNTER
+484 IEVPNIER

-632 RGDLADRPGPDGTAI
+632 RGALADRPGPDGTTI

-763 EEIASVVTFCRT
+763 AEIASVVTFCRT
-775 QREPVFEQAVASTV
+775 QREPVFEEAVASSV
-789 SGASGPREGFGAR
+789 SGASGPREGLGSR

>member
-1 MWPSLASSRVPMG
+1 
-14 VMPSIR
+14 
-20 DAGACVATTRKRTS
+20 
-34 TKASEAATSRAGA
+34 
-47 RTAKATKGGSASRDE
+47 
-62 GKGPGPLRRWFGAA
+62 
-76 AGAVGSAIAAHSR
+76 
-89 DVWGIVLLLAAVIS
+89 
-103 GLAIYLEAAG
+103 
-113 PVGRVLDAAARGGF
+113 
-127 GLIGVLVPVL
+127 
-137 LLVLGAALFMD
+137 
-148 RTAEEVGR
+148 
-156 LGTGVALTTLAVLGG
+156 
-171 AHLLVDVPAPGDG
+171 
-184 LDDLARGGGI
+184 
-194 VGWLVAAPLDLAL
+194 
-207 SRAGAWAV
+207 
-215 IVALL
+215 
-220 LLGLVLALRLDLR
+220 
-233 AMFGAIGDALMGLVG
+233 
-248 SLRGA
+248 
-253 LARSS
+253 
-258 ADASDAA
+258 
-265 DASEAPAAAEVPEAV
+265 
-280 LGPDAYDEPPVE
+280 
-292 ARAVVDVWLD
+292 
-302 DDPEDMTT
+302 
-310 ELPPVVDVHE
+310 
-320 APTERIELVSHSGDA
+320 
-335 AEDLVGDED
+335 
-344 GDDAEESLDAEAPDA
+344 
-359 VADAD
+359 
-364 ADADAVA
+364 
-371 TPVKARKVLPPG
+371 
-383 QERPYELPPL
+383 
-393 DLLSTGRA
+393 
-401 LGGDPSR
+401 
-408 TIAAQS
+408 
-414 KALQETFD
+414 
-422 QFGINA
+422 
-428 KVARS
+428 
-433 SRGPTVTRFEVEIGP
+433 VTRFEVEIGP

-484 IEVPNTER
+484 IEVPNLER

-499 VLRSDTARRDEHP
+499 VLRSDVALRDEHP

-522 GAPAMVDLSKMPHL
+522 GAPTMVDLSKMPHL

-609 EQRYELLALLGFRNI
+609 EQRYELLALLGYRNI

-632 RGDLADRPGPDGTAI
+632 RGDLADRPGPDGTTI
-647 PPKRMPYILLV
+647 PPKRLPYILLV

-711 PSRLALAVASQT
+711 PSRLALAVASQV
-723 DSRTILDAGGAE
+723 DSRTILDTGGAE

-763 EEIASVVTFCRT
+763 EEIAAVVTFCRT
-775 QREPVFEQAVASTV
+775 QREPVFEEAVASVITAG
-789 SGASGPREGFGAR
+789 SGARSNDGHR
-802 GDDEGDAGL
+802 DDEGDVGL
-811 LRRAAEQV
+811 VRRAAEQV

-827 SMLQRKLRI
+827 SMLQRKLRV

-857 EGSKAREVLWDEE
+857 EGSKAREVMWDEE